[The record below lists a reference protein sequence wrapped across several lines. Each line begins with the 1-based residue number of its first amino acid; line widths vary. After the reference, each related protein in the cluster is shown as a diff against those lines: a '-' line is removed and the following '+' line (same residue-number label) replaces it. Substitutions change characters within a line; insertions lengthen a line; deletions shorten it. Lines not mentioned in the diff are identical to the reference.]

1 MDMHAT
7 IYTFNIF
14 FIFAYIATKFGLQDT
29 RLIPNVGM
37 VRFLDEALKH
47 KHTRFNEQ
55 KRKKKL
61 LSTKNFFAFL
71 LLCHFLIADLSHL
84 FFAQSLQSIRVI
96 GAYLIVCLPVIP
108 INLNLSSY

>member
-29 RLIPNVGM
+29 RLIPNMGM

-84 FFAQSLQSIRVI
+84 FFAQSLLYSQSESSVHTSIPKL
-96 GAYLIVCLPVIP
+96 YVCL
-108 INLNLSSY
+108 